1 MTEQQFSPLA
11 ERYMDTVFRVAY
23 SYLRSP
29 ADADDVTQDVL
40 LQLYKTDKAFDD
52 DAHVKNWLIRVTV
65 NRCKNVLRAPWHRT
79 EDIAD
84 YENSLSF
91 EEPQCHELFDAVM
104 ALDRRYR
111 VPVLLYYYEGYRQ
124 KEIAGL
130 LDIPEET
137 VRTRLARAREKLK
150 HILSEVP
157 QKRQKSTGIGSVKK
171 YLPIPVFY
179 DFFCFFRLLEIYA
192 INPRQPSAISIQ
204 ITKIVVPC
212 GRNMS

>member
-1 MTEQQFSPLA
+1 MTDEQFTPLA

-40 LQLYKTDKAFDD
+40 IQLYKQEKAFES

-65 NRCKNVLRAPWHRT
+65 NRCKNVLRAPWHRA

-84 YENSLSF
+84 YENTLVF
-91 EEPQCHELFDAVM
+91 EQPQYRELFEAVM
-104 ALDRRYR
+104 SLDRRYR
-111 VPVLLYYYEGYRQ
+111 LPVLLYYYEGYRQ
-124 KEIAGL
+124 REIAGL

-137 VRTRLARAREKLK
+137 VRTRLARARDKLK

-157 QKRQKSTGIGSVKK
+157 Q
-171 YLPIPVFY
+171 
-179 DFFCFFRLLEIYA
+179 YA
-192 INPRQPSAISIQ
+192 
-204 ITKIVVPC
+204 
-212 GRNMS
+212 

>member
-40 LQLYKTDKAFDD
+40 IQLYKEDKAFES

-65 NRCKNVLRAPWHRT
+65 NRCKNVLRAPWHKA

-84 YENSLSF
+84 YENSLTF
-91 EEPQCHELFDAVM
+91 EAPECRELFDAVM
-104 ALDRRYR
+104 SLDRRYR
-111 VPVLLYYYEGYRQ
+111 LPVLLYYYEGYRQ

-130 LDIPEET
+130 LGIPEET

-150 HILSEVP
+150 HILLEVP
-157 QKRQKSTGIGSVKK
+157 QT
-171 YLPIPVFY
+171 
-179 DFFCFFRLLEIYA
+179 
-192 INPRQPSAISIQ
+192 
-204 ITKIVVPC
+204 
-212 GRNMS
+212 